1 MMLMIIMVGT
11 MLLMLATL
19 AYTMGSSATLENGV
33 YYMGIT
39 IPAKWRGEEAVKSI
53 RAEYRR
59 SWRRISLAGLAA
71 GLAILLFYDY
81 VSLQIVYL
89 ITWFFALMYVYR
101 EALKRYGW
109 KLYHWKVEQEWYRN
123 DNEGGQVRRIDTALT
138 NRKHSMPVRP
148 YWGIAPMLCVVYCG
162 YRYLTAG
169 FSVVSACFAACA
181 VMFLAMYFVIVRSR
195 TKVYCDDSRVNVEIN
210 KSVKYEWSRCMLLHS
225 GMAAIIALV
234 ISFLSTRELPAM
246 VKGIS
251 YLLLMLCTVGGMVAM
266 YVADRNVRKV
276 KNQADYA
283 KYYDEDDMYYLLG
296 KKNPNAPRVQERRLG
311 IGFEINAGNEVET
324 VIVAL
329 TMVFVIGIAIF
340 LSRYDFADITMSFTE
355 ETDGRVQVRV
365 TAADER
371 DSFYVDEITEVEL
384 LENYPRMSKN
394 TGYDGTVYN
403 IGAFNVSGY
412 GKCRTYVCLKTK
424 SAILVRT
431 QDKTYLLNDES
442 EEGTREL
449 YDRLVEACGNGV
461 QW

>member
-19 AYTMGSSATLENGV
+19 AYTMGSSAALENGV

-39 IPAKWRGEEAVKSI
+39 LPAKWRGEKAVKTI

-59 SWRRISLAGLAA
+59 SWRKISLAGLVT

-89 ITWFFALMYVYR
+89 MTWFFVLMYVYR

-109 KLYHWKVEQEWYRN
+109 KLYQWKVEQEWYSN
-123 DNEGGQVRRIDTALT
+123 SSQGGQVRRIDTALT
-138 NRKHSMPVRP
+138 NSRHSMPVRP
-148 YWGIAPMLCVVYCG
+148 YWGIAPMLCVMYCV
-162 YRYLTAG
+162 YRYFTAG
-169 FSVVSACFAACA
+169 FSVVSVCFAACA
-181 VMFLAMYFVIVRSR
+181 VMFLAQYFVIVRSH
-195 TKVYCDDSRVNVEIN
+195 TKVYCDDSRVNIEIN

-225 GMAAIIALV
+225 GMAAMIALV
-234 ISFLSTRELPAM
+234 TAFLSTEDLPAM

-251 YLLLMLCTVGGMVAM
+251 YLLIMLCTAGGMIAM
-266 YVADRNVRKV
+266 LIADRNVRKV
-276 KNQADYA
+276 KNQVNDA
-283 KYYDEDDMYYLLG
+283 KYYDEDDIYYLMG
-296 KKNPNAPRVQERRLG
+296 RKNPNAPRVQEKRLG

-329 TMVFVIGIAIF
+329 TMVFVIGMAIF
-340 LSRYDFADITMSFTE
+340 LSRYDFADITTSFTE
-355 ETDGRVQVRV
+355 ETGGRVQVRV
-365 TAADER
+365 VAADER
-371 DSFYVDEITEVEL
+371 DSFYVDEITEIEL

-394 TGYDGTVYN
+394 NGYDGTVYN

-412 GKCRTYVCLKTK
+412 GRCRTYVCLKTR
-424 SAILVRT
+424 SALIVRT

-442 EEGTREL
+442 EAETREL
-449 YDRLVEACGNGV
+449 YDRLVEACGDGV
-461 QW
+461 Q

>member
-19 AYTMGSSATLENGV
+19 AYTMGSSAALENGV

-39 IPAKWRGEEAVKSI
+39 LPAKWRGEEVVKSI
-53 RAEYRR
+53 RAEYQR
-59 SWRRISLAGLAA
+59 SWRRISLVGFAA
-71 GLAILLFYDY
+71 GLAIFLFYDY
-81 VSLQIVYL
+81 VSLQVVYL
-89 ITWFFALMYVYR
+89 MTWFFALMYVYR
-101 EALKRYGW
+101 DCLKRYGW

-138 NRKHSMPVRP
+138 NSKHSMPVRP

-162 YRYLTAG
+162 YRYITVG
-169 FSVVSACFAACA
+169 FSVVSVCFAACA

-195 TKVYCDDSRVNVEIN
+195 TRVYCDDSRVNVEIN

-251 YLLLMLCTVGGMVAM
+251 YLLLMLCTAGGMAAM
-266 YVADRNVRKV
+266 FVADRNVRKV

-296 KKNPNAPRVQERRLG
+296 KKNPSAPRVQERRLG
-311 IGFEINAGNEVET
+311 IGFEINAGNGVET
-324 VIVAL
+324 VIVSL

-365 TAADER
+365 AAADER
-371 DSFYVDEITEVEL
+371 DSFYTDEITEIEL
-384 LENYPRMSKN
+384 LENYPRMSKSI
-394 TGYDGTVYN
+394 GYDGTVYN

-424 SAILVRT
+424 PAIIVRT

-442 EEGTREL
+442 EAGTREL
-449 YDRLVEACGNGV
+449 YDRLVEACGKGV
-461 QW
+461 Q